1 MRDFRLLLLCV
12 ETFSL
17 QECYAAYDGFR
28 PYGSTIFQHQ
38 AVQEEIFL
46 DCLILEDGIDGQSRN
61 AGEHL
66 QTYAAPRPTT
76 ARNRKILFTRKHADR
91 L

>member
-1 MRDFRLLLLCV
+1 MRDFRLLLLCD

-17 QECYAAYDGFR
+17 QEYYAAYVGFR
-28 PYGSTIFQHQ
+28 PYRSTIFQQQ
-38 AVQEEIFL
+38 AVQEELFL
-46 DCLILEDGIDGQSRN
+46 DCLILEDGIDGLSRD
-61 AGEHL
+61 AGEQL

-76 ARNRKILFTRKHADR
+76 VRNRKILFTRKHADR